1 MDIQQAVKAKCKE
14 KNIPMKTIAEGLG
27 ISMVAL
33 WRSLSGKQDL
43 GIGRLKIICA
53 ILNCQYTLMSGDN
66 DKEILVLIDK

>member
-53 ILNCQYTLMSGDN
+53 ILNCEMTLMIGT
-66 DKEILVLIDK
+66 DKEVLVLIDK

>member
-33 WRSLSGKQDL
+33 WRSLSGKQDI
-43 GIGRLKIICA
+43 GIDRLKIICD
-53 ILNCQYTLMSGDN
+53 ILNCEMTLMIGT
-66 DKEILVLIDK
+66 DKEVLVLIDK

>member
-14 KNIPMKTIAEGLG
+14 KNIPMTTIAEGLG

-53 ILNCQYTLMSGDN
+53 ILNCEMTLMVGT
-66 DKEILVLIDK
+66 DKEVLVLIDK